1 LNRLKTNIIGD
12 VIGDVPVFVALHIS
26 PRST

>member
-1 LNRLKTNIIGD
+1 LNRLKTNI
-12 VIGDVPVFVALHIS
+12 IGDVPVFVALHIS